1 MGKRTFFQNA
11 LFPLRGDNEINFLR
25 KKLRG
30 LGYSVLR
37 KQNTAI
43 PQLWRSPAKDLFRHS
58 AKKREDETKISPK
71 NSLTHPAT
79 DTHAPASHRTGSYPA
94 PGIQGGGVSPL
105 VIKNQSAFSTQPKN
119 LNSRIAK

>member
-1 MGKRTFFQNA
+1 MRKRTFFQNA

-37 KQNTAI
+37 KQNTVI
-43 PQLWRSPAKDLFRHS
+43 PQLWRSLAKDLFRHS

-71 NSLTHPAT
+71 NSLTHPAA
-79 DTHAPASHRTGSYPA
+79 DTHAPASHRSGSYPA
-94 PGIQGGGVSPL
+94 PGAG
-105 VIKNQSAFSTQPKN
+105 A
-119 LNSRIAK
+119 A

>member
-1 MGKRTFFQNA
+1 MKEISFCPLLNLSQYSTAKTEFSPLFPNA
-11 LFPLRGDNEINFLR
+11 LFPLRRDNEINFLR

-43 PQLWRSPAKDLFRHS
+43 PQLWRSLAKDLFRHS

-71 NSLTHPAT
+71 N
-79 DTHAPASHRTGSYPA
+79 
-94 PGIQGGGVSPL
+94 
-105 VIKNQSAFSTQPKN
+105 
-119 LNSRIAK
+119 

>member
-1 MGKRTFFQNA
+1 MEMLAAGRLAIKKQSAFSTALFFGFA

-43 PQLWRSPAKDLFRHS
+43 PQLWRSPAKDLIAHS
-58 AKKREDETKISPK
+58 PKKGKEQSNISPK
-71 NSLTHPAT
+71 NSLTHPAA
-79 DTHAPASHRTGSYPA
+79 DTHAPASHRSGSYPV
-94 PGIQGGGVSPL
+94 PGAG
-105 VIKNQSAFSTQPKN
+105 A
-119 LNSRIAK
+119 A

>member
-1 MGKRTFFQNA
+1 MKLFFEN
-11 LFPLRGDNEINFLR
+11 

-58 AKKREDETKISPK
+58 AKKREDETNISPK

-79 DTHAPASHRTGSYPA
+79 DTHAPASYRSGSYPA
-94 PGIQGGGVSPL
+94 PGAG
-105 VIKNQSAFSTQPKN
+105 A
-119 LNSRIAK
+119 A